1 MAMTESQMPHSLQ
14 LRERNAL
21 TMTGVREVI
30 SFDENTVVLRTSLGI
45 LVVQGRELHL
55 KTLSPEGG
63 QVAVE
68 GTVTA
73 LNYEE
78 PRSGSWKRRLFG

>member
-1 MAMTESQMPHSLQ
+1 MTESQMPHSLQ

-21 TMTGVREVI
+21 TMTGVTEVI

-78 PRSGSWKRRLFG
+78 PRSGGWRQRLFG